1 MQVNV
6 GGMCQNGHEVP
17 SYGMSFFYN
26 GFFMVIVTFVK
37 DTLVWNCI
45 EGFVLNSKEHL
56 VYIFLVDSKYASE
69 CRGHVS
75 EWTQGAF
82 LWNELLL

>member
-6 GGMCQNGHEVP
+6 GGMCQNGHVVP

-26 GFFMVIVTFVK
+26 GFIMVIITFVK
-37 DTLVWNCI
+37 DTLVRNYI
-45 EGFVLNSKEHL
+45 EGFVLDSKEHL
-56 VYIFLVDSKYASE
+56 VYVFLVDSKYASE

-75 EWTQGAF
+75 KWTCGAF
-82 LWNELLL
+82 LWNEIPL